1 MKILLIKRVKYAISC
16 ITASI
21 RGYKQYSFG
30 VGARLRQA
38 NPLNYAIR
46 LYALEPEAT
55 KVLFN
60 VRRSDAGNHRVEKT
74 ARPSFR

>member
-1 MKILLIKRVKYAISC
+1 MKYAISC

-38 NPLNYAIR
+38 NPLNYATR
-46 LYALEPEAT
+46 LYAREPEAT